1 MDLNSQRLT
10 LELSTNLSQ
19 SFRQATPL
27 DPMLLFLIWGLF
39 GKILAAQLH
48 HQFQDKSPVYCNG
61 WKTYPFALDLFCKR
75 AKQLL
80 PYPDKQ
86 QASFSTLQIVPGS
99 QTRECFL
106 TFV

>member
-10 LELSTNLSQ
+10 LKLSTNLSQ

-27 DPMLLFLIWGLF
+27 DPMVLFLIWGLF

-48 HQFQDKSPVYCNG
+48 HQFQDKSPVHCNG

-86 QASFSTLQIVPGS
+86 QASFSTLQIVPGG